1 MIKDGD
7 RYTWENYGSLQP
19 HLVGC
24 FAAAWV
30 LICLI
35 SLKGL
40 KFYGKAAYVITL
52 SPYFVLTILFSKFI
66 LFHFIRGDTL
76 ILKQSK
82 IKPLCQVSKF

>member
-52 SPYFVLTILFSKFI
+52 SPYFVLTILFSKFV
-66 LFHFIRGDTL
+66 LFHFIRGDML
-76 ILKQSK
+76 ILRQSK
-82 IKPLCQVSKF
+82 VKPLCQVIKF

>member
-1 MIKDGD
+1 MIQDGE

-52 SPYFVLTILFSKFI
+52 SPYFVLTILFSKFV
-66 LFHFIRGDTL
+66 LFHFIRGDML
-76 ILKQSK
+76 ILTLLDPTYILS
-82 IKPLCQVSKF
+82 P

>member
-1 MIKDGD
+1 MTLDGD
-7 RYTWENYGSLQP
+7 RYTWESYGSLQP

-30 LICLI
+30 LICFI

-52 SPYFVLTILFSKFI
+52 SPYFVLTILFGKYQTTFDFI
-66 LFHFIRGDTL
+66 IREMS
-76 ILKQSK
+76 IIIKKAK
-82 IKPLCQVSKF
+82 II